1 MVDGQWD
8 TVVIVDDDTAVLE
21 SFQFMLE
28 MAGFPVAAYRSAKA
42 FLRDAGTPPRC
53 LIVDLNMPCMTGLEL
68 VARLRADGNAVPVLL
83 VSSSPSPA
91 SVARAL
97 EIGLSGIQEKPL
109 REDEVIAFIRSCD
122 AGLDR
127 PAISPAGIAHR

>member
-1 MVDGQWD
+1 MVGELWE
-8 TVVIVDDDTAVLE
+8 TVAIVDDDTAVLE

-42 FLRDAGTPPRC
+42 FLRDTQTTPCC

-68 VARLRADGNAVPVLL
+68 AARLRAEGNAVPVLL

-91 SVARAL
+91 SIARAL
-97 EIGLSGIQEKPL
+97 DIGLSGIMEKPL
-109 REDEVIAFIRSCD
+109 REDEVIAFIRSC
-122 AGLDR
+122 AVGTDR
-127 PAISPAGIAHR
+127 SAISPPGTGPH